1 MPLKPTIK
9 AQEVLADIRE
19 GLADSDLM
27 EKYGLS
33 PEEFHSLLAYL
44 VDTDL
49 VSRDELVDR
58 GQLSESQ
65 IIRLFVESR
74 EGSKKL
80 D

>member
-9 AQEVLADIRE
+9 AQEVVADIRR

-27 EKYGLS
+27 EKYELS

-49 VSRDELVDR
+49 MSQDELGDR
-58 GQLSESQ
+58 RQLTESQ

-74 EGSKKL
+74 EGSEKL